1 MPTMDTIRVL
11 VADDGALV
19 RAGFRSVLHT
29 FPGVEVV
36 AEAAD
41 GAEALELIARHQPQV
56 VLMDISMPRL
66 NGLEALERISKE
78 FPNVR
83 VIIVSMYT
91 SAEFMVYALRAGAA
105 GYLTKNSSPAEL
117 ELAVRAAARGDSY
130 LSPVMA
136 KFVTSDYVK
145 RVEPASPLERL
156 TSRQREILQLIAEG
170 HSSKEIAKTLELS
183 VNTVEAHRTHLMK
196 ALDIHDIAGLVRFAI
211 RTGLVSAET

>member
-1 MPTMDTIRVL
+1 MDTIRVL